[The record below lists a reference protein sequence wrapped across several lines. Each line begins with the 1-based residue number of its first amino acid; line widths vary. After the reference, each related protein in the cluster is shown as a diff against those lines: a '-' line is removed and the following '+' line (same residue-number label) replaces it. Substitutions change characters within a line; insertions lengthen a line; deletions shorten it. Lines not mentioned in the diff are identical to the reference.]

1 MCNSKFRFLT
11 SFSDGLLKMTE
22 SAAFFFA
29 NALSCSGTAMVYV
42 SATCSLKELGAADVV
57 GLNMHTKVRLLKLVL
72 ELVSKELNHL
82 VAILH
87 VYARG
92 LIFMGYPFL

>member
-1 MCNSKFRFLT
+1 MLWY
-11 SFSDGLLKMTE
+11 D
-22 SAAFFFA
+22 
-29 NALSCSGTAMVYV
+29 
-42 SATCSLKELGAADVV
+42 
-57 GLNMHTKVRLLKLVL
+57 L

-92 LIFMGYPFL
+92 LIFFQKENGNTVALLVIFIVKSLQKEQNSTNLLL